1 MILAVK
7 KIIGGIFKMN
17 MSKINNFLAQVEKWS
32 EGEKLN
38 FLLKNI
44 ELYFK
49 ENETSIMFSLVY
61 NRANDDTKN
70 KVTKKI
76 IKLKQKNKIVS

>member
-49 ENETSIMFSLVY
+49 ENETSIIFSLVY